1 MSKEARSE
9 GSNLAEGGGDE
20 MRGVGIPGRKNSYS
34 RHFTQCWEIHV
45 SCQSVSDKN
54 SQYQ

>member
-1 MSKEARSE
+1 MSKEARSG

-20 MRGVGIPGRKNSYS
+20 MRGVGIPGRKNSRS

-45 SCQSVSDKN
+45 ACQSVSYKN
-54 SQYQ
+54 SQHQ